1 MQTPVRHAV
10 LCSIWT
16 WKKLIKMSVYKG
28 FVWFNTNTIAFKKTQ
43 KNNNNYSGIKKRLA
57 TVT

>member
-1 MQTPVRHAV
+1 
-10 LCSIWT
+10 
-16 WKKLIKMSVYKG
+16 MSVYKG

>member
-1 MQTPVRHAV
+1 
-10 LCSIWT
+10 
-16 WKKLIKMSVYKG
+16 MSVYKG

-43 KNNNNYSGIKKRLA
+43 KNNNYSGIKIRLA